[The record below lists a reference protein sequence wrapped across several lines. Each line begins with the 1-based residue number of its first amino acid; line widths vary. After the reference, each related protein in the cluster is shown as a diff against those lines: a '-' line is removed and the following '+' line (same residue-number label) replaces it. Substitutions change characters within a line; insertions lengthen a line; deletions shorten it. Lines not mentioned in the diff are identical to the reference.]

1 MHKNNIT
8 YNITNEKESEN
19 FAGVPHEQL
28 VLIAKTVKH
37 INSQMNTLQEMLK
50 AFGIEEYNYNK
61 SIKTLADIPHFKVD
75 INGEKV

>member
-19 FAGVPHEQL
+19 FAVIPHEQL

-50 AFGIEEYNYNK
+50 AFGIDEYNYNK